1 MNNPPAFHLR
11 RLCLYFLLV
20 LMILV
25 AMNTGGLPVSA
36 GAFLRDEITPQ
47 LWQI

>member
-11 RLCLYFLLV
+11 RLCLCFLLALMV
-20 LMILV
+20 LT
-25 AMNTGGLPVSA
+25 AMNTGGLPVSVS
-36 GAFLRDEITPQ
+36 AFLRGEITPQ

>member
-11 RLCLYFLLV
+11 RLCLCFLLV